1 MVDSPSS
8 FERDRLQ
15 GVVGCA
21 AKMLVVA
28 SLAFAPGC
36 VTVRPSD
43 KEFLSD
49 PSMTFGDEGTA
60 GAQEQH
66 VMTNREGSFGAGTVS
81 GGGCGCN

>member
-1 MVDSPSS
+1 LNQGPVQ
-8 FERDRLQ
+8 RLLKL
-15 GVVGCA
+15 GTLLFLLG
-21 AKMLVVA
+21 LF
-28 SLAFAPGC
+28 SLAAGC

-49 PSMTFGDEGTA
+49 PAMTFGDDGTA
-60 GAQEQH
+60 GAHEQH